1 MSSKS
6 IAVDLNDEE
15 LKLYHALVESSCDW
29 DYLITGDGNIQLIS
43 PACKRITGY
52 AREEFENNPSL
63 IEEIIHPEDKDL
75 FMIHQGMERDS
86 REPLSLEFRIISSD
100 GSIRWVNH
108 ICYPLFDEENLYR
121 GRRVSVRDIT
131 ERRRIEDALRESEE
145 LHRITLSNINDAV
158 FITNDDL
165 EFTYVCINVDY
176 IFGYNRGEVEAMG
189 NISELLGENLFE
201 MDDLRQRKA
210 IFNIERRVA
219 DKFGNEHDLSINI
232 KSVSIK
238 DGTILFT
245 CHDITELRRAE
256 EDLKVINSKL
266 DLERRALREKNVA
279 LNELMKQ
286 IDKEKNQIIVQIQCN
301 LRRVIYPLLNK
312 MEGIGNKTGREYI
325 NLLKKSLD
333 DIISPFSNKLENDF
347 ASLTPREIEV
357 CNLIKEGMTSS
368 EIASTFNTSV
378 ETVRNQRKNI
388 RRKLKIA
395 NNKINLAS
403 YLQNY

>member
-6 IAVDLNDEE
+6 ITVDLNGEE
-15 LKLYHALVESSCDW
+15 LKLYRALVESSYDW
-29 DYLITGDGNIQLIS
+29 DYLITEDGNILLIS
-43 PACKRITGY
+43 PACLRITGY
-52 AREEFENNPSL
+52 AREEFENNPLL
-63 IEEIIHPEDKDL
+63 IEEIIYPDDKDL
-75 FMIHQGMERDS
+75 FFLHQGAERES
-86 REPLSLEFRIISSD
+86 REPLSLEFRIVSRD
-100 GSIRWVNH
+100 GKVHWVNH
-108 ICYPLFDEENLYR
+108 ICYPLFDEENIYR
-121 GRRVSVRDIT
+121 GRRVNVRDIT
-131 ERRRIEDALRESEE
+131 ERRRVEDALRESEE

-165 EFTYVCINVDY
+165 EFTYICINVDY
-176 IFGYNRGEVEAMG
+176 IFGYTRKEVELKG
-189 NISELLGENLFE
+189 NITELLGENLFE
-201 MDDLRQRKA
+201 WEDLHRRKA
-210 IFNIERRVA
+210 IFNIERRVY

-238 DGTILFT
+238 EGTILFT
-245 CHDITELRRAE
+245 CHDITELRQAE
-256 EDLKVINSKL
+256 EDLRVINSKL

-312 MEGIGNKTGREYI
+312 MESIGNKTGKEYI
-325 NLLKKSLD
+325 YLLRKSLD
-333 DIISPFSNKLENDF
+333 DIVSPFSNKLENDF
-347 ASLTPREIEV
+347 AHLTPREIEV